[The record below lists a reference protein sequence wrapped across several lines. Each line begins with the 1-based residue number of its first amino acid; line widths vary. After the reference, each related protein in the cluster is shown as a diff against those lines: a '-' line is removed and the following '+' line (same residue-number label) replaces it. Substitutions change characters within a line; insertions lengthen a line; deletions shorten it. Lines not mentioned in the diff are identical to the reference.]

1 MTRNKNKRKRWLKN
15 RLRIQ
20 RKLDRQKRFND
31 SWDKIFKV
39 GRYKDGEQ

>member
-1 MTRNKNKRKRWLKN
+1 MAKNQRKRWLKN

-20 RKLDRQKRFND
+20 HRLQDLDRKRRFDD

-39 GRYKDGEQ
+39 GRYKE